1 MPNLVSTQL
10 MSKGRILF
18 FNEENHKYVD
28 DLGNPY
34 ISVTT
39 LIHKY
44 TEEFKENEIA
54 KACERIYT

>member
-28 DLGNPY
+28 EMGNPY
-34 ISVTT
+34 ITVTT
-39 LIHKY
+39 LMHKY
-44 TEEFKENEIA
+44 TEEFINKIHEEINN
-54 KACERIYT
+54 KK